1 MSAEAIQRFNP
12 DQALTIGNYE
22 ISHAEVAELS
32 AELVY
37 SRGRSDGPYT
47 LYSVQGGDDLAD
59 TGRYIES
66 QVFSVKFGNGP
77 DVMIQEYGPYEDDSE
92 LMVTIQHRDDGS
104 HRPVSAL
111 RIIALGEA
119 GLKTLVDAREEP
131 FNINTKEFQLAH
143 RVPDLSTVW
152 DLGTFAVLPEM
163 RGRRSDLLGP
173 NGAPMP
179 LSTITYR
186 AKYAESLRRGITDW
200 VAAVDDGAYQVAQII
215 GMPFKP
221 ILDRPAA
228 PYLGSESTTFLHARV
243 ADIAPSIEERERQVA
258 EFLNSRTSDS
268 AGLEEAALIGKAR
281 TLSDSIAAM
290 MRGHVVDKLIHFD
303 Y

>member
-1 MSAEAIQRFNP
+1 MGIEAIQRFNL
-12 DQALTIGNYE
+12 DQALTIGNYG

-32 AELVY
+32 AEAVY
-37 SRGRSDGPYT
+37 SRGRSNGPYT
-47 LYSVQGGDDLAD
+47 LYSFQGADELAD
-59 TGRYIES
+59 TGRYIETE
-66 QVFSVKFGNGP
+66 VFNAKFGNGP
-77 DVMIQEYGPYEDDSE
+77 DVMIQEYGPYEDNSE
-92 LMVTIQHRDDGS
+92 LMVTIQHKEDGS
-104 HRPVSAL
+104 HWPVSAL
-111 RIIALGEA
+111 RIITLGEA

-163 RGRRSDLLGP
+163 RGRRPDLIGP

-186 AKYAESLRRGITDW
+186 AKYAESLRRGVTDW
-200 VAAVDDGAYQVAQII
+200 VAAVDGGAHQVAQII

-221 ILDRPAA
+221 MLDRPAG
-228 PYLGSESTTFLHARV
+228 PYLGSSSTTFLHARV
-243 ADIAPSIEERERQVA
+243 ADIAPAIEERERQVA

-268 AGLEEAALIGKAR
+268 ASPEEAALVGKAR
-281 TLSDSIAAM
+281 TLGDSIAAM